1 MANITVCVRFRPF
14 ISSEK
19 KLHGESTCIQALDA
33 QSFAFQDEK
42 GEDAIFCFDKA
53 FYQDSDQVEVYDF
66 LAMPIIEGALNG
78 INGTILIYGQG
89 PSVLDEDQKKKGL
102 LPRVVDGLFEGMKSF
117 SELTKWTVKLT
128 MVEIYMD
135 KIRDLFDVSKD
146 NIQIKESKCQG
157 IFLSGATEMLI
168 TNAAEA
174 LRCLHRG
181 IANRAVGE
189 TQMNV
194 ASSRSHSLYIF
205 SVQQEYVTDG
215 RSKIGKAVLVDLAG
229 SEKTEKTG
237 AVGTLLEEAKS
248 INKSLSALGN
258 VINALTTGKVNHIPY
273 RDSRLTR
280 ILQDALGGN
289 SRTGLLC
296 CCSPCLTNASESLS
310 TFRFGARAKLLKSSP
325 RTNNIDA
332 KDDKEQTTDSQIQV
346 YEHAVT
352 ILDKMEEITTCQ
364 TPVCTY
370 ETLLEKLRQN
380 LSDENVDMLERLF
393 KQEGLIFVPRTVEEL
408 EAAFQDVRE
417 KTISALEQ
425 KIEKFRDA
433 NIELMRVNHALQ
445 AELAI
450 AREVALKVADP
461 VANAPWF
468 HKIMK
473 SFASYVPFI

>member
-1 MANITVCVRFRPF
+1 M
-14 ISSEK
+14 
-19 KLHGESTCIQALDA
+19 
-33 QSFAFQDEK
+33 
-42 GEDAIFCFDKA
+42 
-53 FYQDSDQVEVYDF
+53 VYDI
-66 LAMPIIEGALNG
+66 MITNTKYIPY
-78 INGTILIYGQG
+78 ILKG

-280 ILQDALGGN
+280 ILQDALN
-289 SRTGLLC
+289 WIALL
-296 CCSPCLTNASESLS
+296 L
-310 TFRFGARAKLLKSSP
+310 AKLLKSSP

>member
-1 MANITVCVRFRPF
+1 M
-14 ISSEK
+14 
-19 KLHGESTCIQALDA
+19 
-33 QSFAFQDEK
+33 
-42 GEDAIFCFDKA
+42 
-53 FYQDSDQVEVYDF
+53 VYDI
-66 LAMPIIEGALNG
+66 MITNTKYIRY
-78 INGTILIYGQG
+78 ILKG

-168 TNAAEA
+168 TNAVEA
-174 LRCLHRG
+174 LRCLHLSFLHLSTCT
-181 IANRAVGE
+181 E
-189 TQMNV
+189 MNV

-205 SVQQEYVTDG
+205 SVQQESVTDG
-215 RSKIGKAVLVDLAG
+215 RSKIGKTVLVDLAG

-310 TFRFGARAKLLKSSP
+310 TFRFGAR
-325 RTNNIDA
+325 
-332 KDDKEQTTDSQIQV
+332 
-346 YEHAVT
+346 H
-352 ILDKMEEITTCQ
+352 
-364 TPVCTY
+364 
-370 ETLLEKLRQN
+370 LRQN

-408 EAAFQDVRE
+408 EAAIQDVRE
-417 KTISALEQ
+417 KTISALQQ

-433 NIELMRVNHALQ
+433 NIELRRVNHALQ

-450 AREVALKVADP
+450 AREVAQKVADP